1 MRTIRAAAAGAVVM
15 SLALAVTA
23 CGGGSST
30 DGGGSDDSPKELTYW
45 ASNQGAS
52 IEIDKKVLQPELDKF
67 EKETGIKVKL
77 EVVPWS
83 DLLNRI
89 LTATTSGQGPDVL
102 NIGNTWSASLQAT
115 GGLLPWDDANFAKIG
130 GKDRFVES
138 ALGST
143 GARGQDP
150 AAVPL
155 YSMAYALYYN
165 KQLLADAGISGP
177 PATWDQLVAD
187 GKKIQAKGKQVL
199 GAEGANVSENVHHV
213 FTFAKQHGA
222 DFFTADGKPDFTSDG
237 AVSAVKQYVD
247 LMAKDKAI
255 PEGNAEYAQNQSV
268 SDFAKGRTAFLLWQS
283 ASANLKSQ
291 GMDEDKYGI
300 APVPVRSGTPGTGA
314 QVNSMVA
321 GDQPGRLQELRQP
334 RRRHEVRE
342 VHDERRGAEDPQQ
355 GLQLHPAGRLRAGGP
370 GLQHPRQRRPEGHP
384 RQERRRAPAGRR
396 RVAVRDGGRYGSQ
409 GAVRRSGRRTGGDH
423 RVGEDPPGE
432 GPAAD
437 ADEVSVMTTTV
448 TEQAAVRKDSPER
461 RTAPAAAPGGS
472 AVSDCPTCC
481 FCPP

>member
-15 SLALAVTA
+15 SLALAATA

-30 DGGGSDDSPKELTYW
+30 DGEGSNDSPKTLTYW

-67 EKETGIKVKL
+67 EKQTGIKVKL

-115 GGLLPWDDANFAKIG
+115 GALLPWDDANFAKIG
-130 GKDRFVES
+130 GKDRFVAS

-143 GARGQDP
+143 GAEGKDP

-165 KQLLADAGISGP
+165 KEIFADAGITKP
-177 PATWDQLVAD
+177 PATWDELVAD
-187 GKKIQAKGKQVL
+187 GKKIQAKGKQVI

-237 AVSAVKQYVD
+237 AVAAVKQYVD

-255 PEGNAEYAQNQSV
+255 PAGNAEYAQNQSV
-268 SDFAKGRTAFLLWQS
+268 SDFAKGKTAMLLWQS

-291 GMDEDKYGI
+291 GMSEDAYGI
-300 APVPVRSGTPGTGA
+300 APVPVQSGTPGTGK

-321 GDQPGRLQELRQP
+321 GINISVFKNSDNLDGATEFVKFMTSDEEQTILNTAYSSIPPVAAAQSDAAFNSPATAVLKDTLAKSAAALPQVADESQFETAVGTAVKELFA
-334 RRRHEVRE
+334 
-342 VHDERRGAEDPQQ
+342 DAA
-355 GLQLHPAGRLRAGGP
+355 AGR
-370 GLQHPRQRRPEGHP
+370 
-384 RQERRRAPAGRR
+384 
-396 RVAVRDGGRYGSQ
+396 AVTTASVKARLEKAQ
-409 GAVRRSGRRTGGDH
+409 QQM
-423 RVGEDPPGE
+423 
-432 GPAAD
+432 PAA
-437 ADEVSVMTTTV
+437 
-448 TEQAAVRKDSPER
+448 
-461 RTAPAAAPGGS
+461 
-472 AVSDCPTCC
+472 
-481 FCPP
+481 